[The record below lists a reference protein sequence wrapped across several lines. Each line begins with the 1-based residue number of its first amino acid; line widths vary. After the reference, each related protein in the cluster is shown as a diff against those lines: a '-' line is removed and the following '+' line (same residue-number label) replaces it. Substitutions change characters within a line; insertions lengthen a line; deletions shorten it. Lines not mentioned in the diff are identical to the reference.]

1 MKNIHFMDFYTIK
14 NPSLIH
20 LFKVMKITLFLLF
33 LCTFSAFAV
42 DAHSQNA
49 RVTIHKVQVPL
60 EDILNEIES
69 QTDYLFLY
77 TNEIDVDRKAT
88 VKVKSQ
94 PVSQLLNGLL
104 AKSGITYQME
114 GTHIILSEK
123 KVEEHQALPD
133 KIKVTG
139 TVKDAN
145 GEVIIG
151 ASVVEENTT
160 NGTITDISGNFVL
173 TVSDNAVV
181 KVSYIGYVAQE
192 VKAVQGKSLNIV
204 LREDTKTLDEVVVI
218 GYGIQRKGDVT
229 SSVASI
235 KSEDFSK
242 GAVKDVG
249 QLIQGKVAGLAI
261 TNPSGDPTS
270 GTQIKLRGTNTIG
283 GANTDPLVLIDGVP
297 GSLST
302 VAPEDVESVDVLKD
316 GSAAAI
322 YGTRGTNGVIL
333 ITTKQAKGAQIN
345 SVEYNGYVSTSQI
358 VKKLDMLTADE
369 FRAMYP
375 TEDHGAN
382 TDWLEEITR
391 TPLTHVHN
399 LSLQGG
405 NSSTSYI
412 ANLNYKSGQGIM
424 LKSGIESFQGRI
436 EILHKMFDGKL
447 QLKFGMIGK
456 KNQFSSTSSAGSFN
470 GYTYRQA
477 ILRNPTDPVKNED
490 GTWYENLNKF
500 EYENPVARLEEST
513 GNVKNT
519 EMRYLGNIIYNPLK
533 DLKLTAMMSYV
544 RSNRNHGYSESLEH
558 ISALRDGYFG
568 WSSVGANTRMEKLF
582 ELTALYSKSINDH
595 KFSVLGG
602 YSYNETD
609 YEDMYFANY
618 GFQDDYF
625 GGWHN
630 IGIGSALKL
639 GKADASSSKSTTNLV
654 GFFGRATYSYLD
666 KYLLMASLRYE
677 GASQLWG
684 TDNEWGIF
692 PSVSLG
698 WRITQEAFMKEQRLF
713 DDLKLRVGYGVT
725 GSQPAN
731 PFLGIA
737 MLKYDKYAYV
747 DGKWVQTIVP
757 ASNANPDLKWEEK
770 RETNIGLDFTMLKG
784 RLSGTID
791 LYNRDVEGLIYNYT
805 VPTPPNFYPTTTA
818 NGGKMQNRG
827 IEVLLNIVPV
837 IAKDFEWNTTF
848 TFSTN
853 SNKLKSLD
861 GSVFKTDY
869 DYFDTGWLAEPVKT
883 SSHRVQVGEK
893 IGNFWGFKVVDVDNN
908 GKWIYEDKDGKLVP
922 YDEFSRAP
930 EEKKIIGNGLPQMY
944 AGWNNYVQYKNF
956 DLSISMRGAF
966 NFDII
971 NEARMYYENSKN
983 SRLENRLKSV
993 NNKIFGK
1000 TMLSK
1005 EVDPEFNSYYVEKGD
1020 YWKIDNV
1027 TLGYT
1032 LKNVGKYIKSIRLYG
1047 SILNALTI
1055 TGYDG
1060 VDPEV
1065 SASGLNPGYDSRD
1078 QYPSIRSF
1086 TFGVGF
1092 KF

>member
-1 MKNIHFMDFYTIK
+1 MDFYTIK

-77 TNEIDVDRKAT
+77 TNEIDVDKKAT

-192 VKAVQGKSLNIV
+192 VKAVQGKPLNIV

-944 AGWNNYVQYKNF
+944 AGWNNYIQYKNF